1 MATRTDEEFADYIAA
16 RLPSLRRLG
25 YLLCQDWHRAE
36 DLAQAAAVKAYTH
49 WPKASHADNIDA
61 YVNAILVREFLHER
75 RSAWIRRVSLT
86 EPPETAAGQ
95 DDHDRSLDLQAA
107 VAALPAR
114 QRAILVLRFYCDLN
128 IYQTA
133 DTLGCP
139 AGTVKSQTA
148 RALDALRRTMAVSEA
163 AGVSEGSAPAGSPV
177 LPAAGRTATDGGQLH
192 A

>member
-1 MATRTDEEFADYIAA
+1 MTPRADEGFADYIAA

-25 YLLCQDWHRAE
+25 YLLCHDWHRAD

-49 WPKASHADNIDA
+49 WSKASRADNTDA

-75 RSAWIRRVSLT
+75 RSAWFRRVSLA
-86 EPPETAAGQ
+86 EPPEMAASPA
-95 DDHDRSLDLQAA
+95 DHDSSLDLQAA
-107 VAALPAR
+107 VAALPPR

-133 DTLGCP
+133 EALGCP
-139 AGTVKSQTA
+139 PGTVKSQTA
-148 RALDALRRTMAVSEA
+148 RALSALRRTM
-163 AGVSEGSAPAGSPV
+163 GVSQ
-177 LPAAGRTATDGGQLH
+177 AASLAEGGQLR

>member
-1 MATRTDEEFADYIAA
+1 MATRADEEFADYIAA

-25 YLLCQDWHRAE
+25 YLLCQDWHRAD

-49 WPKASHADNIDA
+49 WAKASRADNIDA

-75 RSAWIRRVSLT
+75 RSAWLRRVSLT
-86 EPPETAAGQ
+86 EPPETAASQ
-95 DDHDRSLDLQAA
+95 SDYDRSLDLQAS
-107 VAALPAR
+107 VAALPPR

-133 DTLGCP
+133 DALGCP
-139 AGTVKSQTA
+139 PGTVKSQTA
-148 RALDALRRTMAVSEA
+148 RALDALRRTMGVSEA
-163 AGVSEGSAPAGSPV
+163 ASLSEGSASGASAVP
-177 LPAAGRTATDGGQLH
+177 PAAGRTATEGGQLH